1 MYSKKYKLSYKKNY
15 STKVGYKLKIG
26 YLPVMVYIQHP
37 SLILKE
43 WMLFL
48 DNSRQKI
55 ASSKYYC
62 NFFICFKIKQK

>member
-26 YLPVMVYIQHP
+26 YLPDKVYIQHP

-43 WMLFL
+43 
-48 DNSRQKI
+48 
-55 ASSKYYC
+55 
-62 NFFICFKIKQK
+62 

>member
-43 WMLFL
+43 
-48 DNSRQKI
+48 
-55 ASSKYYC
+55 
-62 NFFICFKIKQK
+62 